1 MIKAEDFF
9 DVLGADF
16 YAGVPDSQLKP
27 FCNFIMQRYG
37 VEAHHHIIGANE
49 GNCVAIAA
57 GYHLATGKIPVVY
70 LQNSGEGNI
79 LNPAASLIDE
89 KIYSIPI
96 VFVIGWRGAPGV
108 HDEPQHLRQGIITL
122 QLLELLNISYF
133 VVDKDSTL
141 EEISSAMESFC
152 KLAAQG
158 KSSAFVIHK
167 GAITF
172 GDEMTYTNCFS
183 LRREDAIKK
192 IIQVAE
198 DDFIIST
205 TGKISRELFELRKS
219 HGESHSKDFLT
230 VGSMGH
236 CSSIAL
242 GAALQRPK
250 KKFWCLDGDGAV
262 LMHMG
267 AMATI
272 GVAKPKNLIHVVLNN
287 AAHESVGGFPTVAT
301 KINLPAIASACGYEF
316 ATSVESPQEL
326 DEKLSQ
332 VKSNDCLS
340 FLEIKCALGS
350 RKNLGRPSTSPTEN
364 KISFMNDL
372 PVYYL
377 PD

>member
-1 MIKAEDFF
+1 MIRAENFCEII
-9 DVLGADF
+9 GADF
-16 YAGVPDSQLKP
+16 YTGVPDSLLKP
-27 FCNFIMQRYG
+27 FCNYIMHRYG
-37 VEAHHHIIGANE
+37 VNAQHHIIGANE

-79 LNPAASLIDE
+79 LNPVASLIDE

-96 VFVIGWRGAPGV
+96 IFVIGWRGAPGV

-133 VVDKDSTL
+133 IVSEKSTIT
-141 EEISSAMESFC
+141 EISCAMESFREI
-152 KLAAQG
+152 ATRG
-158 KSSAFVIHK
+158 KSSAFVIQK
-167 GAITF
+167 GALTF
-172 GDEMTYTNCFS
+172 EQEIIYKNNFT
-183 LRREDAIKK
+183 LRREDAIKQ
-192 IIQVAE
+192 IIQVAKG
-198 DDFIIST
+198 DFILST

-219 HGESHSKDFLT
+219 RGETHSKDFLT

-242 GAALQRPK
+242 GAALQQPNK
-250 KKFWCLDGDGAV
+250 KIWCLDGDGAV

-272 GVAKPKNLIHVVLNN
+272 GAVKPKNLIHIVLNN
-287 AAHESVGGFPTVAT
+287 AAHESVGGFPTVAD
-301 KINLPAIASACGYEF
+301 KVNLSAIALACDYDF
-316 ATSVESPQEL
+316 AAEVKYPQEL

-332 VKSNDCLS
+332 IKKRDCLS

-350 RKNLGRPSTSPTEN
+350 RKNLGRPNASPVEN
-364 KISFMNDL
+364 KINFMKEL
-372 PVYYL
+372 Q
-377 PD
+377 